1 LLHRSTDLR
10 QVDVARRRGIPVTN
24 PIRTV
29 GDLGAVAPKLVP
41 TAIERGLYLDRFSV
55 DALQRLVE
63 DLSRPGR
70 RGLGVLRR
78 ALQRRALGGVKSY
91 SPLESTFA
99 AIAETVGVRV
109 APRREPPP
117 QSLKIFR
124 ATGPKDLQRRQSVSG
139 RPATVHPM
147 APASDVEV
155 VEAAGHEVR
164 ITSPHKVF
172 FPERGE
178 TKLDLVRYYLAIE
191 DPLMRAMGGRP
202 VLMQRFPE
210 GAGGPNFFQKRVPK
224 DIPDWLQTTTV
235 STVNGTPSQA
245 LVAADVAHV
254 AWAVNLTCLGFHVW
268 PNLAADPDHADELR
282 LDLDP
287 QPGTGF
293 AEAAQAAVEV
303 KALLDEA
310 GIAAFPKTTGNR
322 GIHVYARL
330 QPRWDS
336 YQVRA
341 AAVAVARE
349 LERRRPDLI
358 TAAWWKEE
366 RGERIFI
373 DYNQNAPHKTVFG
386 AWSVRARV
394 GGQVSTPLSWDEL
407 GDVHPDD
414 LTLSTVPARVAERGD
429 PWSTLGDN
437 PQSIE
442 PLLAMSER
450 DMANGLMD
458 APWPPVYP
466 KMPNEPPRV
475 APSRAAKET

>member
-1 LLHRSTDLR
+1 MSSQPSPR
-10 QVDVARRRGIPVTN
+10 
-24 PIRTV
+24 
-29 GDLGAVAPKLVP
+29 
-41 TAIERGLYLDRFSV
+41 Y
-55 DALQRLVE
+55 
-63 DLSRPGR
+63 
-70 RGLGVLRR
+70 R
-78 ALQRRALGGVKSY
+78 AG
-91 SPLESTFA
+91 
-99 AIAETVGVRV
+99 
-109 APRREPPP
+109 
-117 QSLKIFR
+117 
-124 ATGPKDLQRRQSVSG
+124 
-139 RPATVHPM
+139 M

-155 VEAAGHEVR
+155 VEAAGREVR
-164 ITSPHKVF
+164 ITSPEKMF

-178 TKLDLVRYYLAIE
+178 TKLDLVRYYVAVGE
-191 DPLMRAMGGRP
+191 PLMVAMGGRP

-268 PNLAADPDHADELR
+268 PNLAVDPDHADELR

-293 AEAAQAAVEV
+293 PQAVEAAREV
-303 KALLDEA
+303 RSLLDEV
-310 GIAAFPKTTGNR
+310 GITSFPKTTGNR

-366 RGERIFI
+366 RGARIFV

-407 GDVHPDD
+407 GDAKPDD
-414 LTLSTVPARVAERGD
+414 LTIATVPGRGVARGTPGAPIGD
-429 PWSTLGDN
+429 E
-437 PQSIE
+437 PQSLE

-450 DMANGLMD
+450 DMDNGLMD

-475 APSRAAKET
+475 APSRAAKEST